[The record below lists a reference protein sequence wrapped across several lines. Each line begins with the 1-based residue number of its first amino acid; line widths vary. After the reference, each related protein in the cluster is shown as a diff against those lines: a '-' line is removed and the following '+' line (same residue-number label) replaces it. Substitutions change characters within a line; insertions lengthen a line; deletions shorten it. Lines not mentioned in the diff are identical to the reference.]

1 MSSVALSVSDL
12 FKLFTTDQGG
22 VKAVQGINFNVE
34 SGDFFTLLGPSGC
47 GKSTTLRCIAGL
59 ERPDGGDIV
68 IEDTVVVSAD
78 RKFFMPTHKR
88 PIGMVFQSY
97 AIWPHMNV
105 FDNVAFPLTQGSVR
119 LPKSQVR
126 DRVLEALQL
135 VRLEG
140 LEKRPAPQLS
150 GGQQQRLALARA
162 LVREP
167 KALLLDEPLSN
178 LDAKLRDE
186 MRIEL
191 KLLTQRLN
199 ITTIFVTHDQLEALT
214 LSDQI
219 AIMQE
224 GHIIQLGTPQ
234 DIYSA
239 PASKFAAEFIGN
251 TNMFEGKVT
260 SSSADGLQ
268 VNVGVANL
276 DCSSLHT
283 FAVGDAVA
291 VAVRPENCR
300 VTVDQ
305 PANVDGNVL
314 EGQVE
319 TVVFLGDALDCR
331 IRVGDYLVRSHLHPS
346 SSVQAGDT
354 VYLAMLTSDCRVLPF
369 DSVAVTPQVAR
380 VTA

>member
-1 MSSVALSVSDL
+1 
-12 FKLFTTDQGG
+12 
-22 VKAVQGINFNVE
+22 
-34 SGDFFTLLGPSGC
+34 
-47 GKSTTLRCIAGL
+47 
-59 ERPDGGDIV
+59 
-68 IEDTVVVSAD
+68 VVSAD